1 MATTSLTVASIP
13 TDDNT
18 QSHRLGSH
26 FKVSRTTNGDGVL
39 DVDTVHAN
47 SIYLIDA
54 DGGANNIHLSAETVN
69 ALDERVTSAAVAAD
83 AAKAA
88 IDKVVGLST
97 EDLDTLEEIVTAYTA
112 ADSSVVGQL
121 NNAIAAE
128 ANIARAA
135 EVANATLIAAEATT
149 ARAAEVANANAI
161 AALANT
167 AGAAEVANAAAITAE
182 ETRAGLAEVANANA
196 IAAEANTARAAEV
209 ANAAAIATNVTDIST
224 NALLIDGLGDV
235 IDTNKNLTDTNTS
248 GVGDIR
254 RVVPGFTDTD
264 YGDMVPLAGPQDLSP
279 TNPSG
284 VDVKIL
290 LHLGPVWKLVCVA
303 NNANHI
309 TFLQLNDPMTNN
321 GSTLDQYNVS
331 NAVEM
336 SALYT

>member
-182 ETRAGLAEVANANA
+182 ETRAGLAEVANSGQ
-196 IAAEANTARAAEV
+196 
-209 ANAAAIATNVTDIST
+209 IATLAD
-224 NALLIDGLGDV
+224 LI
-235 IDTNKNLTDTNTS
+235 NLNTS

>member
-196 IAAEANTARAAEV
+196 IAAEANTARLAEV
-209 ANAAAIATNVTDIST
+209 ANAAAITAEETRAGLAEVANSGQIATLAD
-224 NALLIDGLGDV
+224 LI
-235 IDTNKNLTDTNTS
+235 NLNTS

>member
-128 ANIARAA
+128 ANI
-135 EVANATLIAAEATT
+135 

>member
-167 AGAAEVANAAAITAE
+167 AGAAEVANAAAI
-182 ETRAGLAEVANANA
+182 
-196 IAAEANTARAAEV
+196 
-209 ANAAAIATNVTDIST
+209 ATNVTDIST